1 MSSRNDEIV
10 LEVQPKEQAK
20 WEAVDDVLFVPQT
33 YRSLHNTVFQG
44 LKFREKGEVSTA
56 DSLGFFVFVQKSL
69 VGELKFLCYFCH
81 MFSCL

>member
-33 YRSLHNTVFQG
+33 YWSLHNAIFQG
-44 LKFREKGEVSTA
+44 LKFREKGEVSIA